1 MFSLP
6 RRPGCRSG
14 DGVILNNSS
23 VGENIP
29 KPKYQAYSVGKD
41 GILANAVGPAAVVA
55 SVNRAWIDSLVRN
68 RLVLRRVR
76 ENP

>member
-6 RRPGCRSG
+6 GRPDCRSG
-14 DGVILNNSS
+14 AGEILNNSS

-29 KPKYQAYSVGKD
+29 KPKYQAYSVDKD